1 MRKMKIAELR
11 ATYAL
16 RELGIPPNL
25 EGYHY
30 LRYGI
35 LLTIERHGNVKLM
48 TELYPAIAEKYSTTP
63 ARVERSIRN
72 AVSIAFE
79 RGDAELLDEYF
90 KCSRGGLTGRPTCGE
105 FIATLAE
112 AVEPKHFE

>member
-1 MRKMKIAELR
+1 MRKMKIAEIR

-35 LLTIERHGNVKLM
+35 LLTIEKHGKIKLM
-48 TELYPAIAEKYSTTP
+48 SELYPSIAEKYSTTP
-63 ARVERSIRN
+63 SRVERSIRN

-79 RGDAELLDEYF
+79 RGDKELLGEYF
-90 KCSRGGLTGRPTCGE
+90 KLSNGRPTCGK
-105 FIATLAE
+105 FISALAKE
-112 AVEPKHFE
+112 VEPKHFDDV